1 MSNQLEKV
9 QELIALRNEARL
21 GGGEKAIQKQHER
34 GKYTA
39 RERIAQLL
47 DEGSFEEIDMF
58 VRHRCHNFGQE
69 KKSYLGD
76 GVVTG
81 YGTIDGRLVYVF
93 AQDFTVFGG
102 SLSETMAQKICKIM
116 DMAMK
121 MGAPVIGLNDSGGAR
136 IQEGINALAGYAE
149 IFQRNILASGVIPQI
164 SAILGPCAGGAVYS
178 PALTDFT
185 IMTKGISYM
194 FLTGPKVVKTVTGE
208 DVTQDALG
216 GAEVHS
222 SKSGVAHFAAEDGE
236 ECLKIIRKLFSY
248 IPQNNLEEAPL
259 VPCNDPIDRLEDSLN
274 EIIPDSATRPYDMYE
289 VIGAIIDNGEFL
301 EVQRNYAKNEYERN
315 KTLYA
320 DGYIA
325 RAEME
330 QSQTTYEQAE
340 QSVLR
345 ARSQYE
351 RAETNLG
358 YATIVSPVDGT
369 VISRKVDKGQTVAA
383 SFQTP
388 DLFEIAEDLS
398 KMQIETSVSEAD
410 IGMIT
415 DGQRVTFTVDAYPTQ
430 TFEGVVRQIRLS
442 PTTTSNVVVYT
453 VVIDVDNADLRLM
466 PGMTAFVTIVIS
478 EKDDVW
484 KAPNAAFLI
493 RSFANII
500 EDAGDATPK
509 THLAIERGGAAVLVP
524 YEKGLS
530 TATETEIISD
540 GVQSGDKIIVGRHGA
555 TSSTNSQGRGGMRGP
570 GGPM

>member
-1 MSNQLEKV
+1 MKTDSRFKRMMRWVWRKKWWIVTLAV
-9 QELIALRNEARL
+9 VVFGAMMIF
-21 GGGEKAIQKQHER
+21 GGGDGDKNGQFATVAISR
-34 GKYTA
+34 GGL
-39 RERIAQLL
+39 RQ
-47 DEGSFEEIDMF
+47 
-58 VRHRCHNFGQE
+58 
-69 KKSYLGD
+69 
-76 GVVTG
+76 VVTATG
-81 YGTIDGRLVYVF
+81 EIQPVNTVNVGSQVSGTIDELFVDYNTKVKKGDVLLTIEPSVLQASVDEAKASLV
-93 AQDFTVFGG
+93 
-102 SLSETMAQKICKIM
+102 S
-116 DMAMK
+116 
-121 MGAPVIGLNDSGGAR
+121 
-136 IQEGINALAGYAE
+136 AE
-149 IFQRNILASGVIPQI
+149 S
-164 SAILGPCAGGAVYS
+164 
-178 PALTDFT
+178 
-185 IMTKGISYM
+185 
-194 FLTGPKVVKTVTGE
+194 
-208 DVTQDALG
+208 
-216 GAEVHS
+216 
-222 SKSGVAHFAAEDGE
+222 
-236 ECLKIIRKLFSY
+236 
-248 IPQNNLEEAPL
+248 
-259 VPCNDPIDRLEDSLN
+259 
-274 EIIPDSATRPYDMYE
+274 
-289 VIGAIIDNGEFL
+289 
-301 EVQRNYAKNEYERN
+301 QRNYAKNEYERN

-500 EDAGDATPK
+500 EDAGDPTPK